1 MFDLTTLLGWK
12 ADAQAAYH
20 QLQIGKSVVEVW
32 RDGRRLNYT
41 KADVV
46 TLRTYLTELDGWIL
60 AAGGD
65 STLVAPQRK
74 IMRPVF

>member
-1 MFDLTTLLGWK
+1 MADLTTLLQWK
-12 ADAQAAYH
+12 TDAQTAYH
-20 QLQIGKSVVEVW
+20 SLQIGQSVVEVW

-41 KADVV
+41 RANVND
-46 TLRTYLTELDGWIL
+46 LRAYLTELDGLIL

-65 STLVAPQRK
+65 STLVAVPRK